1 MQVARL
7 APEPELQEAVGKSP
21 TMIDGPL
28 TQSALIAKIVFVFQ
42 LERVVRQLCVFV
54 FDACLGFSHFF
65 APSGN
70 PAFEGAKSAPNSECR
85 CKVAPPIMPND
96 PHLFCSVHGVGLPT
110 PRVGCESFGYSGYP
124 QVGVA

>member
-1 MQVARL
+1 
-7 APEPELQEAVGKSP
+7 
-21 TMIDGPL
+21 MIDSPL

-65 APSGN
+65 APSGH